1 MRGNNCTTLPSTF
14 SKCNLRIPCFIYDLA
29 RGAKTAKTGS
39 KLRAL
44 PSPSND
50 LGFQLRHMCWSVLL
64 WAQLP
69 VAVLFSLPPTIGV
82 SVSLFSCNHV
92 TGFGPFINA
101 KWIWD
106 N

>member
-14 SKCNLRIPCFIYDLA
+14 SKCNCFIYDLA
-29 RGAKTAKTGS
+29 RGAKTGS

-50 LGFQLRHMCWSVLL
+50 LGFQLRHMCWSMLL

-69 VAVLFSLPPTIGV
+69 LAVLFSLLPTIGV
-82 SVSLFSCNHV
+82 SVSLFSCNHN
-92 TGFGPFINA
+92 FHPIYDCLLSKIEFNLAREI
-101 KWIWD
+101 
-106 N
+106 